1 MTNKKKEA
9 FNNAVAMLKSIYGND
24 IIAVGTLVRG
34 EAEEDVEMMTDFL
47 ECVSDHIDNL
57 IDALNEK

>member
-57 IDALNEK
+57 IDVLNEK

>member
-47 ECVSDHIDNL
+47 GCVSDHIDNL